1 MKAVMLA
8 AGEQVSCSS
17 YDRSK
22 DIRINLLGKTSVV
35 GHKRRSSTA
44 FPVVR
49 T

>member
-35 GHKRRSSTA
+35 VKVRRFQVAAPS
-44 FPVVR
+44 V
-49 T
+49 